1 MHFLL
6 PVAAFFALTIPVVIL
21 LYLLKLKRVRT
32 EVSSTILWRRSL
44 EDLMANAPFQ
54 RLRRNLLLYL
64 QILILLLLALALM
77 RPFLRW
83 AGLAERNLIVLI
95 DRSGSMQSTDV
106 APSRLDVAKQHALRL
121 VEDMSRGD
129 RMAVLA
135 FSDHP
140 EVIQSQTDDRMALR
154 RAIAAIMPTDARTQL
169 AASLAIARS
178 LAMAS
183 KNAEVYIISDGG
195 VSERDLAL
203 NDLPQVAFIGVGE
216 RCDNLGIIDLDLRE
230 GLGQQRESELF
241 VGLRNFGDQPRR
253 ATLRL
258 LLDGK
263 VIDVKDI
270 NFDPRAPKSA
280 LFRNLT
286 ATDGILELRLDA
298 TDDLA
303 ADNVVQGVLHLKKE
317 TNVLL
322 VTQGN
327 FFLRQLL
334 ELHPDFRVTAVS
346 PAGYSPDPPHD
357 LVIFDDWSPAE
368 LTPGSYLM
376 FHAAPPLTGV
386 RATTEP
392 LTNPVI
398 VDWNRLH
405 PLTRYVNFEPVSI
418 QRALHISAPTWSQVL
433 AESADAPMIMFFED
447 RRVACLTIAFRIQD
461 SDWPLH
467 VSFPVFLSNTVR
479 WLAAR
484 SKSDTRL
491 TYRTGE
497 TARLTLRQGERQVV
511 VETPGSR
518 KEPLQLD
525 EAGQGLFA
533 ATDRTGL
540 YAVRAGNDVV
550 QRFAANLLAESESN
564 TSPTK
569 TLSFQGRILTSQ
581 PERLRTNL
589 ELWFWLA
596 LAALIVLMLEW
607 IIYCRRSSL

>member
-6 PVAAFFALTIPVVIL
+6 PIAAFFALTIPVVIL

-64 QILILLLLALALM
+64 QILILLLLVLALT

-106 APSRLDVAKQHALRL
+106 APSRLEVAKQHALRL

-129 RMAVLA
+129 RMTVLA

-140 EVIQSQTDDRMALR
+140 EVIQPQTDDRMALR
-154 RAIAAIMPTDARTQL
+154 RAIAGITPTDARTQL
-169 AASLAIARS
+169 SAALAIARS
-178 LAMAS
+178 LAMAA

-195 VSERDLAL
+195 IPERDLAL
-203 NDLPQVAFIGVGE
+203 ADLPQVAFIGVAE

-230 GLGQQRESELF
+230 GLGQARESELF
-241 VGLRNFGDQPRR
+241 VGLRNFGDPPRR
-253 ATLRL
+253 TTLRL

-263 VIDVKDI
+263 VIDAKEI
-270 NFDPRAPKSA
+270 NFEPRASKSA
-280 LFRNLT
+280 LFRNLA
-286 ATDGILELRLDA
+286 ATEGVLELRLDA

-303 ADNVVQGVLHLKKE
+303 ADNVVCGVLHLKKE
-317 TNVLL
+317 TDILL
-322 VTQGN
+322 VSQGN
-327 FFLRQLL
+327 YFLRRLL
-334 ELHPDFRVTAVS
+334 ELHPDFRVTEVG

-368 LTPGSYLM
+368 LTPGNYLM

-418 QRALHISAPTWSQVL
+418 QRALRISAPTWSQVL
-433 AESADAPMIMFFED
+433 AESADAPMIVFFED
-447 RRVACLTIAFRIQD
+447 RRVSCLTIAFNIQD

-479 WLAAR
+479 WLAGR

-497 TARLTLRQGERQVV
+497 TARLASRQGERNVI
-511 VETPGSR
+511 VETPDSR

-525 EAGQGLFA
+525 EAGQALFA
-533 ATDRTGL
+533 ATDRAGL
-540 YAVRAGNDVV
+540 YTVRAGNEVV

-569 TLSFQGRILTSQ
+569 TLSFQGRVLKSQ

-607 IIYCRRSSL
+607 FVYCRRSSL